1 MLVRGLPGGR
11 DRGAFVGSG
20 PRASMSRSSPEA
32 DAGTSPRGA
41 GSSGSGPKAVASSV
55 LLAFG
60 VAFVGFLAVVPVGFV
75 LANVLFATGL
85 LSPEPSDIEITLLG
99 LVSLQG
105 IAFPLVASVYLRL
118 RGLGL
123 DFLRVRMPSLRQL
136 GVVLAGLVAILVLV
150 IASQVVISVLEITPA
165 ERTDQAV
172 LTNPEFALLG
182 IPLML
187 LVVGPGEELLFRGVV
202 QSTIRE
208 TTPAW
213 AAIVLAN
220 VAFAPAHLLAF
231 LGPGNSV
238 VAIVTSISLL
248 FLPGVVFGTVYEYT
262 DNLVVPALA
271 HGLWNSLLLATV
283 LLGASAGVTVGPL
296 AVV

>member
-1 MLVRGLPGGR
+1 MG
-11 DRGAFVGSG
+11 
-20 PRASMSRSSPEA
+20 RSSPESPDSPDA
-32 DAGTSPRGA
+32 DSGTRPRGE
-41 GSSGSGPKAVASSV
+41 SGSGASDLRSVASSV

-60 VAFVGFLAVVPVGFV
+60 VALVGFLAVVPVGFV
-75 LANVLFATGL
+75 LVNVLLATGV
-85 LSPEPSDIEITLLG
+85 LSPEPSGVEITLLG

-123 DFLRVRMPSLRQL
+123 DFLRVRTPSLRQL
-136 GVVLAGLVAILVLV
+136 GVVVGGVVAILVLV
-150 IASQVVISVLEITPA
+150 TLSQVVVSVLGVTPA
-165 ERTDQAV
+165 ERTDQEV
-172 LTNPEFALLG
+172 LTNPEFALVG

-187 LVVGPGEELLFRGVV
+187 LIVGPGEELLFRGVV

-208 TTPAW
+208 TTPAPV
-213 AAIVLAN
+213 AIVLAN

-231 LGPGNSV
+231 LGAGNSLV
-238 VAIVTSISLL
+238 GIVTSISLI
-248 FLPGVVFGTVYEYT
+248 FLPGVVFGVVYEYT

-283 LLGASAGVTVGPL
+283 LLGAATGLAVGPL
-296 AVV
+296 VAV